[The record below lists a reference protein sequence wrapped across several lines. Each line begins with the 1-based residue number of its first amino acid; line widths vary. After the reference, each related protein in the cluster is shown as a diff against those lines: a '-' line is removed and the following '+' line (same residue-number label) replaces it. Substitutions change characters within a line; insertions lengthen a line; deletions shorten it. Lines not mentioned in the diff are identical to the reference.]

1 MMASRGSLVI
11 RETGDTRLP
20 GGTATR
26 SRGLVFPLTFLGLVV
41 LFLLAPWPFEHKAH
55 AALHGLC
62 SQRPSHSL
70 RLGQHT
76 LPFDARMTGIYGGFL
91 ASTVYLAAR
100 GRFRA
105 VRLPP
110 RRVLMAAGFFVAA
123 MAVDGTNSLL
133 LDLGLWH
140 PYPPDNRF
148 RLLTGLLAGA
158 ALAVILTFVLAS
170 TIWRDGRSDQAAVNG
185 LGELGLMTAL
195 QTPFALAA
203 LSGMSSLYLP
213 VAFSLL
219 LAAVIVIAAL
229 VLVVVVL
236 LRYQEC
242 SFLSVEQLQGP
253 ATFALLLGVGIMGVL
268 AAGRFLLE
276 GVLGA
281 PPLT

>member
-1 MMASRGSLVI
+1 M
-11 RETGDTRLP
+11 
-20 GGTATR
+20 
-26 SRGLVFPLTFLGLVV
+26 VFPLTLLGVV
-41 LFLLAPWPFEHKAH
+41 TLFLLAPWPFEHKAH

-70 RLGQHT
+70 RLGERT

-91 ASTVYLAAR
+91 FAVAYLAAR
-100 GRFRA
+100 VRLRA
-105 VRLPP
+105 LRLPP
-110 RRVLMAAGFFVAA
+110 RRVLLAAGLFFAA
-123 MAVDGTNSLL
+123 MAADGTNSLL

-158 ALAVILTFVLAS
+158 ALAIILCFLLAT
-170 TIWRDGRSDQAAVNG
+170 TIWRNGRSDPATVNG
-185 LGELGLMTAL
+185 LRELGLITAL

-203 LSGMSSLYLP
+203 HSGMGSLYLP

-219 LAAVIVIAAL
+219 LAAVVVVAAL

-236 LRYQEC
+236 LRHQEC
-242 SFLSVEQLQGP
+242 SFVSVEQLQVP
-253 ATFALLLGVGIMGVL
+253 ATLALLLGVGAMAAF

-276 GVLGA
+276 RFLGA
-281 PPLT
+281 TPLT